1 MTLPRHAPEPGTSS
15 VVVRRPRARE
25 PLFLFVAAAAVYL
38 LAGAVMIHF
47 NIVFNDGLSR
57 VGNAYYV
64 LFSRDPHLGAIG
76 FVWNPLPSLS
86 VLPILPFKSFFPGL
100 VTHGAAG
107 VIQSALS
114 MAGAAAVLS
123 ICLRKFGVQR
133 KPRLVLVALF
143 ALQPMIVFYAGI
155 GMSEAM
161 LLLFLML
168 TTSAL
173 ISWMQCREPGHLVAA
188 GIVLGLAYLTRYE
201 AGALAVAVT
210 ALVATATVLSVSGR
224 PADRL
229 FLAFN
234 DAVLVAAPFLFTFF
248 LWAGVA
254 KVLIGM
260 WFPQFS
266 SQYGNSEQVSKGAE
280 GIQEATG
287 SGLLEVSGYLGR
299 QSLALAP
306 LLAVLLV
313 VTLVLVIR
321 RRNPVPLVP
330 IVVCGSVSA
339 FSGLVLLMGAS
350 FGWFRF
356 QIAVIPLTVLLAG
369 ALIGMLFSQPA
380 DHRVGSVAPRAGRR
394 ISFVATSAVLLAV
407 AVAIPVQGR
416 VMVDPTLNLAREES
430 PTLGSLF
437 YPDRSTSDPR
447 LLQTFGA
454 EQEIAAWIDRED
466 PGEGTVLADSAYAYP
481 IIMNSAEPR
490 QFVITSDYDFQSRL
504 ENPRDQGIKYILVQA
519 DRPADAVQV
528 RWPKM
533 FVDGAGLGTLVNSWD
548 TPQGEWRLY
557 VVD

>member
-1 MTLPRHAPEPGTSS
+1 MTLPRHVPEPGTSS
-15 VVVRRPRARE
+15 GGGRRPRTRE
-25 PLFLFVAAAAVYL
+25 PLLLFGAAAAVYL

-86 VLPILPFKSFFPGL
+86 VLPLLPLKSLFPAL

-114 MAGAAAVLS
+114 MAGAVAVLS
-123 ICLRKFGVQR
+123 SCLRKLGVRR
-133 KPRLVLVALF
+133 KPRWILVALF
-143 ALQPMIVFYAGI
+143 GLQPMIVFYAGI

-173 ISWMQCREPGHLVAA
+173 ISWMQHREPGQLVAA
-188 GIVLGLAYLTRYE
+188 GIVLGLAYLARYE

-210 ALVATATVLSVSGR
+210 ALVAAVTVLSASGR

-229 FLAFN
+229 SLAFN

-280 GIQEATG
+280 GIQGATG
-287 SGLLEVSGYLGR
+287 TGLLEVSGYLAR

-306 LLAVLLV
+306 LLAVLLLVTV
-313 VTLVLVIR
+313 VLMIR
-321 RRNPVPLVP
+321 RRNPLPLVP

-369 ALIGMLFSQPA
+369 ALIGMLFPQTA
-380 DHRVGSVAPRAGRR
+380 DRKVGSIDPRDGRGAP
-394 ISFVATSAVLLAV
+394 IVATGAVLLAV
-407 AVAIPVQGR
+407 ALAIPVQAR
-416 VMVDPTLNLAREES
+416 VMVDPTLNIAREEA

-437 YPDRSTSDPR
+437 YPDRPTSDPR

-454 EQEIAAWIDRED
+454 EQKIAAWIDRED

-481 IIMNSAEPR
+481 IIMNSAEPQ

-504 ENPRDQGIKYILVQA
+504 EDPHEQGIEYILVQA
-519 DRPADAVQV
+519 DRSADAVQI
-528 RWPKM
+528 RWPTI
-533 FVDGAGLGTLVNSWD
+533 FADGAGLGNLVTSWD

-557 VVD
+557 AVD